1 MEKVTIAIL
10 LLSLLT
16 LLYVINY
23 LKNKLKNTENSNSLL
38 LEKKEELVEEYS
50 NQDKELKSKLKIV
63 ENKLKEV
70 EESLSKAKE
79 DLEEKDQLIEAFKQ
93 ALDKKT
99 LTNKQT
105 LEYLDQFFNNGI
117 FYDQE
122 NDTMVLIS
130 NLIRVEDFD
139 TKEPVEIEEKK
150 ESEES

>member
-23 LKNKLKNTENSNSLL
+23 LKNKLKNTENSNNLL